1 MRVCL
6 LIAIL
11 VICLR
16 EHFQNYLAAIIK
28 TWQKMMTLKLVY
40 SKKPKNIALTELME
54 SSGNQIQ

>member
-1 MRVCL
+1 MTKRLRVCL
-6 LIAIL
+6 LIAIF

-40 SKKPKNIALTELME
+40 LKSPKNKGLTE
-54 SSGNQIQ
+54 

>member
-1 MRVCL
+1 MGVYL
-6 LIAIL
+6 LIAIF

-16 EHFQNYLAAIIK
+16 EHFQNYLASVVK

-40 SKKPKNIALTELME
+40 SKKAKNIVLTELME